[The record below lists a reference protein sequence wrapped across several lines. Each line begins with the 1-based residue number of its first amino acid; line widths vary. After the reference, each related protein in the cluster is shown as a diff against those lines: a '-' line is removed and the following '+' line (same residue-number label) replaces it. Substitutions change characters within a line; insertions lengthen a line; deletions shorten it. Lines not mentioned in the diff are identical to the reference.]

1 MSSPVASVQL
11 RAVSWVVWRLVPG
24 RAATKMAEFS
34 HVEAGSGIDGLAAV
48 EETSRTEMRALYF
61 HHALDELKH
70 ARMFRERAIELSQA
84 RGRAQAVVEDAS
96 YIASHGIR
104 GEQSLFQEL
113 GELEFLAFVW
123 VAESRAAEQFE
134 VYGEL
139 LHDNENCRVMFEE
152 IAKDERFHISYALQ
166 ELERYRREGRGAE
179 VDAAVRRVRLR
190 RWWEAWLRLTHDLGA
205 FMAGLWLSILY
216 FVVIGPFSLIARVS
230 ERRTEGW
237 VAVAARPPAAERAKG
252 MA

>member
-1 MSSPVASVQL
+1 MS
-11 RAVSWVVWRLVPG
+11 WFVWRLLPG

-48 EETSRTEMRALYF
+48 EETTRTEMRPLYF

-70 ARMFRERAIELSQA
+70 ARMFRERATELSGAQ
-84 RGRAQAVVEDAS
+84 GRAQAVVEDAS

-134 VYGEL
+134 VYGQL
-139 LHDNENCRVMFEE
+139 LRDNQNCRVMFEE
-152 IAKDERFHISYALQ
+152 IAKDERFHISYAQQ
-166 ELERYRREGRGAE
+166 ELERYRRDGRGAE

-190 RWWEAWLRLTHDLGA
+190 RWWQAWLRLTHDFGA
-205 FMAGLWLSILY
+205 FMAGLWLALLY
-216 FVVIGPFSLIARVS
+216 FVVIGPFSVVARMS
-230 ERRTEGW
+230 ERRVTGW
-237 VAVAARPPAAERAKG
+237 APAAPRASAAEHAKG